1 LSPDTAAFI
10 SLSPD
15 TKEDVM
21 AQTVLLITD
30 RPAFEAAWSA
40 ACLEAGLSARKV
52 APEVAAGALSHGV
65 GAVFDAGSA
74 SFDEDEL
81 LSCVALSRALGALPA
96 VALPEGDLFAGI
108 EDVLEELCGGLV
120 SRTDGEV
127 TRVTN
132 GLSRRCD
139 SGRQNRFEYL
149 SVSPRG
155 GELIAV
161 LGDGTTQVL
170 ARPIGAEDNGGE
182 VEYIVLADDAASATI
197 ELSGGQ
203 RVVLTASEV
212 ALSAHAVNGAAP
224 IPASL
229 GDVDGVRLGQRLR
242 ALRLAEGL
250 TQAELARRTGIHR
263 PNIARVEAGRHTPSL
278 ETLARLASAIGV
290 PIKRVLAD

>member
-1 LSPDTAAFI
+1 
-10 SLSPD
+10 
-15 TKEDVM
+15 M

-40 ACLEAGLSARKV
+40 ACSDAGLSARMV
-52 APEVAAGALSHGV
+52 APDAAPEALSHGV
-65 GAVFDAGSA
+65 GAVFDASSA

-127 TRVTN
+127 ARVTN

-139 SGRQNRFEYL
+139 SERQTRFEYL

-155 GELIAV
+155 GELLAV

-170 ARPIGAEDNGGE
+170 ARPVTPEDDGSE
-182 VEYIVLADDAASATI
+182 VRAILLADDAGSAMI
-197 ELSGGQ
+197 QLGANLSIM
-203 RVVLTASEV
+203 LTAADV
-212 ALSAHAVNGAAP
+212 AARARPMNGAEPSA
-224 IPASL
+224 ASL

-278 ETLARLASAIGV
+278 ETLARLAAAIGV
-290 PIKRVLAD
+290 PIKRVLSD

>member
-1 LSPDTAAFI
+1 LSRATAAFI

-52 APEVAAGALSHGV
+52 APDAAAGALTHGI

-74 SFDEDEL
+74 VFDEDEL
-81 LSCVALSRALGALPA
+81 LACVALSRALGALPA
-96 VALPEGDLFAGI
+96 VALPEGEPFAGI

-120 SRTDGEV
+120 SRSDGEV
-127 TRVTN
+127 ARVTT
-132 GLSRRCD
+132 GLLRRCD
-139 SGRQNRFEYL
+139 IGRQNRFEYL

-161 LGDGTTQVL
+161 LGDGATQVL
-170 ARPIGAEDNGGE
+170 ARPVGPEDDGSD
-182 VEYIVLADDAASATI
+182 VDSIVLADDAASATVA
-197 ELSGGQ
+197 LVGGK
-203 RVVLTASEV
+203 RVVLMASDI
-212 ALSAHAVNGAAP
+212 AASARSLNGVAP

>member
-1 LSPDTAAFI
+1 
-10 SLSPD
+10 
-15 TKEDVM
+15 M

-40 ACLEAGLSARKV
+40 ACSDAGLSARKV
-52 APEVAAGALSHGV
+52 APDAAPEALSHGV
-65 GAVFDAGSA
+65 GAVFDASSA
-74 SFDEDEL
+74 GFDEDEL

-96 VALPEGDLFAGI
+96 VALPEGDHFAGI

-120 SRTDGEV
+120 SRTDSEV
-127 TRVTN
+127 ARVTS

-139 SGRQNRFEYL
+139 SERQTRFEYL

-155 GELIAV
+155 GELLAV

-170 ARPIGAEDNGGE
+170 ARPVTPEDDGSE
-182 VEYIVLADDAASATI
+182 VKAILLADDAGSATI
-197 ELSGGQ
+197 QLGENLS
-203 RVVLTASEV
+203 VVLTAADV
-212 ALSAHAVNGAAP
+212 AARARPMNGVEPMA
-224 IPASL
+224 ASL

-278 ETLARLASAIGV
+278 ETLARLAAAIGV
-290 PIKRVLAD
+290 PIKRVLSD